1 VAPVSWVP
9 ILRLFALGARVPVEP
24 SVTKGKEEM
33 PGKDD
38 IDIWWILVLAKT
50 RGNSEPADLVGEAS
64 GQLGMHLRGGS

>member
-1 VAPVSWVP
+1 M
-9 ILRLFALGARVPVEP
+9 PVEP